1 MFLGIN
7 MFWACLR
14 AHFKHRLAAESE
26 SEPKHIYGSEL
37 KLYLPTQ
44 IRFLIGE
51 ERVVGQN
58 KNLYFGLA
66 RDQVVVLETAASL

>member
-37 KLYLPTQ
+37 KLYLPTE
-44 IRFLIGE
+44 IRFPIGG

-66 RDQVVVLETAASL
+66 RDQVVLETAASL